1 MVTDNRRNPKSG
13 EASFVFGSI
22 ERGYLVDKV
31 LDILGAAGYPSGFAG
46 IVLMLL
52 FYLRKQ
58 ESGIRADINGSIQR
72 LQAEK
77 ADLEAKLDAR
87 DEEIDLIRKERRD
100 AEDREDKQR
109 RRADALQARVEAL
122 QSRLDR
128 LESGQPWQTKG

>member
-1 MVTDNRRNPKSG
+1 
-13 EASFVFGSI
+13 
-22 ERGYLVDKV
+22 VDKV

-77 ADLEAKLDAR
+77 TDLEAKLDAQ
-87 DEEIDLIRKERRD
+87 DDEIDLLRKERRE

-109 RRADALQARVEAL
+109 RRADALQARLEA
-122 QSRLDR
+122 
-128 LESGQPWQTKG
+128 LESGQPWKTRG

>member
-1 MVTDNRRNPKSG
+1 LDLK
-13 EASFVFGSI
+13 
-22 ERGYLVDKV
+22 ERGNLVDKV

-46 IVLMLL
+46 VVLMLL

-87 DEEIDLIRKERRD
+87 DEEIDLTRKERRD

-109 RRADALQARVEAL
+109 RRADALQARLETL
-122 QSRLDR
+122 QSRLDQ